1 MVYTPLI
8 GFTLFMILFLGVAF
22 MLSYFWW
29 ADRYKTPEV
38 IAAEVMQFSEQ
49 ITNALSVFAVGMLAF
64 GIMLIFLNF
73 STQLHSMT
81 TILTRFIKN
90 RLRHLAIH
98 SSL

>member
-73 STQLHSMT
+73 SIRASMT

>member
-8 GFTLFMILFLGVAF
+8 GFTLFITLFLAAF
-22 MLSYFWW
+22 TLSYFWW

-49 ITNALSVFAVGMLAF
+49 LTNALSVFAVGMLAF

-73 STQLHSMT
+73 FS
-81 TILTRFIKN
+81 
-90 RLRHLAIH
+90 
-98 SSL
+98 

>member
-38 IAAEVMQFSEQ
+38 VMEC
-49 ITNALSVFAVGMLAF
+49 NCVAVT
-64 GIMLIFLNF
+64 
-73 STQLHSMT
+73 S
-81 TILTRFIKN
+81 
-90 RLRHLAIH
+90 
-98 SSL
+98 